1 MFDII
6 LHAYGLDPGSSVESI
21 STGLINKTWKIISGK
36 ETFIVQ
42 RINTHVF
49 NDPSR
54 LSENTDL
61 IAAHVSANC
70 PGYLLVT
77 PYMNRDQKS
86 LTVLNGKYFRLTPYV
101 HNSVTID
108 RVTHAEQAYE
118 AALQFGTFT
127 TMLAG
132 FDSRKLYHVIPNF
145 HNLTLRYR
153 QFEQAILH
161 GDPERVQQSKEII
174 EQLKSFSELV
184 IEYERIN
191 TSNNFFKRVTHHD
204 TKISNVLFN
213 QQAKGICVIDLDTVM
228 PGYYISDVGDMLRT
242 YLSPTTEEE
251 KDFSRIGIREDVFEG
266 IVAGYLSAMG
276 NQLSTE
282 EKEHFTYSG
291 LFLTYMQALRFITDF
306 MQLDVYYGADYEH
319 HNLDRAANQLT
330 LLQCIEEQKQK
341 LQNIVRRDSK
351 NNYAL

>member
-1 MFDII
+1 MFDSI
-6 LHAYGLDPGSSVESI
+6 LYAYGLDPGSSVESI
-21 STGLINKTWKIISGK
+21 STGLINKTWKVISGNDA
-36 ETFIVQ
+36 FIMQ

-49 NDPSR
+49 NDPTH

-61 IAAHVSANC
+61 IAAHVHVNC
-70 PGYLLVT
+70 PGYFLVT
-77 PYMNRDQKS
+77 PRMNKEHKS
-86 LTVLNGKYFRLTPYV
+86 LTVLDGQYFRLSPYV

-132 FDSRKLYHVIPNF
+132 FDSRKLHDVIPNF
-145 HNLTLRYR
+145 HDLTLRY
-153 QFEQAILH
+153 QLFENAIQY
-161 GDPERVQQSKEII
+161 GDVSRVQQSKRII
-174 EQLKSFSELV
+174 DRLKKFSDLV

-191 TSNNFFKRVTHHD
+191 TSKDFLKRVTHHD

-228 PGYYISDVGDMLRT
+228 PGFYISDVGDMLRT

-251 KDFSRIGIREDVFEG
+251 NDLTRIGIREHVFEG
-266 IVAGYLSAMG
+266 IVNGYLSAMG
-276 NQLSTE
+276 DHLSNE
-282 EKEHFTYSG
+282 EKGHFTYSG

-306 MQLDVYYGADYEH
+306 MQRDVYYGADYEH

-341 LQNIVRRDSK
+341 LQDIVRSASK
-351 NNYAL
+351 NNYVL